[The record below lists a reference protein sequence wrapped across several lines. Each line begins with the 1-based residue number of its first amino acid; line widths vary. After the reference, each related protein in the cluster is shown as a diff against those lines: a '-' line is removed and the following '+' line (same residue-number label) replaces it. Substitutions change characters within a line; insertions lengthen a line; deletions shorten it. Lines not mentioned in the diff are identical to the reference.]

1 MCSSESH
8 SPNSHSHGPLWAL
21 ALGSL
26 GVVFG
31 DIGTSPLYTFQECIG
46 GHHGA
51 APTAENVWGVLSLIF
66 WSLIIIVSLKYVSL
80 LMKADNQGEGGIM
93 ALLALAPEKQRQV
106 VAGRV
111 GPISL
116 MVIAGAALLFGDGV
130 ITPAIS
136 VLSAVEGLK
145 SVNAEFQSYVV
156 PITVVILVGLFL
168 IQKRGT
174 GVLGNLFGP
183 VMAVWFATIAI
194 LGLRSIIEHPAVLW
208 ALLPHHAINFLLE
221 NGWKGFV
228 LLGSVVLAVTGGEA
242 LYADMGHFGR
252 NPIRAS
258 WFGLVLPALICCYFG
273 QGALIL
279 RSPEDAGGP
288 FFAMVSSSG
297 AKMALVLLATVATI
311 IASQGLISA
320 VFSLT
325 HQAIR
330 LGYMPRMKVLHTS
343 KDMIG
348 QIYVPFVNWILALGC
363 ISLVAIFQ
371 RASALAA
378 AFGLAV
384 SGTMVLTTAIFY
396 QVLVH
401 RWRWSSFKA
410 GVLIGLLLAFE
421 VPFLLATLT
430 KFTHGGYI
438 PILLGLVL
446 FAIMVIWHRARALLS
461 DYYNEK
467 LPPVEALPERLKTE
481 EVHRIP
487 GLGIYLTAN
496 PRVLPKVLDAQLT
509 RLRSLFETVVLATAS
524 TSSDAYVEEENR
536 IQLERLN
543 DEGLYRAIISYG
555 FMEIPDIPSDVD
567 RLRRTLGLPEDSV
580 LTYLVGRETFLAT
593 DQGNLSGWQENIFA
607 FLYRNC
613 LDATSDF
620 NLPVEKVLEVNCRLD
635 L

>member
-51 APTAENVWGVLSLIF
+51 APTPENVWGALSLIF

-156 PITVVILVGLFL
+156 PITVAILVGLFL

-194 LGLRSIIEHPAVLW
+194 LGFRSIIEHPAVLW

-258 WFGLVLPALICCYFG
+258 WFGVVLPALICCYFG

-279 RSPEDAGGP
+279 RSPEHAGGP

-297 AKMALVLLATVATI
+297 AKMALVLLATVATV

-325 HQAIR
+325 RQAIR

-543 DEGLYRAIISYG
+543 DEGLYRARSYPTDLWRFQTFPRTWTG
-555 FMEIPDIPSDVD
+555 FAELSASP
-567 RLRRTLGLPEDSV
+567 RTRS
-580 LTYLVGRETFLAT
+580 
-593 DQGNLSGWQENIFA
+593 
-607 FLYRNC
+607 
-613 LDATSDF
+613 
-620 NLPVEKVLEVNCRLD
+620 
-635 L
+635 